1 MPENISYKT
10 SSTCCTICKS
20 GDKKGKNF
28 NNVVSK
34 SVGDYIRKIPTQN
47 QWKNCLLS
55 ACK

>member
-34 SVGDYIRKIPTQN
+34 SVGDYIRKVPTQN